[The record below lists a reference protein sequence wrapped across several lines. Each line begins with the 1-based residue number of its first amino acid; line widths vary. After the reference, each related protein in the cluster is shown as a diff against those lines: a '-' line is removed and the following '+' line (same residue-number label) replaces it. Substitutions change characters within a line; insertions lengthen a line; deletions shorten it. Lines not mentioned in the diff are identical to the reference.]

1 MIHMGAPT
9 QLLPRKRVVRRED
22 ENPYPWNPW
31 FPLFS
36 FKDLN
41 HG

>member
-22 ENPYPWNPW
+22 KIPIRGIRGSPY
-31 FPLFS
+31 FLL
-36 FKDLN
+36 KI
-41 HG
+41 